1 MKRWFI
7 IGLPLVVLIAILF
20 VKPPSFTAHKSTGN
34 PAVITNTPTPGAKP
48 SIAVGG
54 DEEDDGLVNG
64 QKPAYGGSQKDNY
77 DKD

>member
-1 MKRWFI
+1 MKRWI
-7 IGLPLVVLIAILF
+7 VIGIPLVILTAIMF
-20 VKPPSFTAHKSTGN
+20 VKPPSFTSHKST
-34 PAVITNTPTPGAKP
+34 VITPGVTNTTGAKP
-48 SIAVGG
+48 SIPGGG